1 VSGGILQN
9 ALRNTKVRLEL
20 QYNESFNFTDSEEPE
35 IDAGLGLPDS
45 HPTSSDEFAC
55 LLKMI

>member
-9 ALRNTKVRLEL
+9 AIRNTKLRLEL
-20 QYNESFNFTDSEEPE
+20 QYNESFNFTGSEEPE

-45 HPTSSDEFAC
+45 DLTSFDEFAC